1 MNLDQISTSLS
12 TRSTGNLRD
21 RGTQR
26 TLGDLQG
33 TLGDLKRPQGTQ
45 GTSGDLR
52 EPKLT

>member
-26 TLGDLQG
+26 TSGDLQG
-33 TLGDLKRPQGTQ
+33 NSGDLRGLQE
-45 GTSGDLR
+45 TSGDLR
-52 EPKLT
+52 EPKLA